1 MTEDTSPATTSATGP
16 ATPSHGTSNPD
27 PFNAEREAFRKRLL
41 KAHVQAAA
49 ARSGFRDPTDSQ
61 LADLSEV
68 RLGADDQLEGA
79 DAAFAALRQSKPYLF
94 HPEDASS
101 RMGTSHAGPA
111 PKPGSIEARDVRH
124 MSREEY
130 ARARDQFLRT
140 YGR

>member
-1 MTEDTSPATTSATGP
+1 MTEDTSPASTSATS
-16 ATPSHGTSNPD
+16 PSHGTPNPD
-27 PFNAEREAFRKRLL
+27 PFNAEREALRHRLL

-49 ARSGFRDPTDSQ
+49 ARSGFRDPADSQ

-94 HPEDASS
+94 HPEDAPA

-111 PKPGSIEARDVRH
+111 PQPGSIEARHVRH

-130 ARARDQFLRT
+130 GRAREQFLRT
-140 YGR
+140 HGR

>member
-1 MTEDTSPATTSATGP
+1 MSEETSPPTSAAASPGGP
-16 ATPSHGTSNPD
+16 AHGTPNPD

-49 ARSGFRDPTDSQ
+49 ARSGFRDPADSQ

-94 HPEDASS
+94 HPEDGPS
-101 RMGTSHAGPA
+101 RMGTSHAGAA
-111 PKPGSIEARDVRH
+111 PQPGAIEARHVRH

-130 ARARDQFLRT
+130 ARAREQFLRT
-140 YGR
+140 HGR